1 MGDILDSIENK
12 IIGWL
17 RSAVEECLTGLF
29 DDMTDASLYSTDQIA
44 QTPETWNSGIFALV
58 KQISIEAIVPIA
70 VIILSIVICHEF
82 ITQLLDKSIRE
93 MDIEVVAKMAFLL

>member
-29 DDMTDASLYSTDQIA
+29 DDMTDASLYASDQLE
-44 QTPETWNSGIFALV
+44 QTPETWNSGIFA
-58 KQISIEAIVPIA
+58 S
-70 VIILSIVICHEF
+70 
-82 ITQLLDKSIRE
+82 
-93 MDIEVVAKMAFLL
+93 